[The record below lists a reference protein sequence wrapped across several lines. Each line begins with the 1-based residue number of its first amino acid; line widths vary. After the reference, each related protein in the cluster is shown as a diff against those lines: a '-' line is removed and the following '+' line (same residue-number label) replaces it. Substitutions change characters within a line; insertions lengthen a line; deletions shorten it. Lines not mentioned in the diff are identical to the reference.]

1 MSELLKEARLKAGL
15 TQAQVAN
22 LVGVTERSYQ
32 YHEAGRRTPNVYTGQ
47 RIAEVLGVDVKDL
60 FPTKAYHG

>member
-47 RIAEVLGVDVKDL
+47 RIAKALGVAAEDL
-60 FPTKAYHG
+60 FPTKSYHG

>member
-15 TQAQVAN
+15 TQLQLAQRA
-22 LVGVTERSYQ
+22 GITERCYWN
-32 YHEAGRRTPNVYTGQ
+32 YEAGKRAPNIYAGQ

-60 FPTKAYHG
+60 FPTKS